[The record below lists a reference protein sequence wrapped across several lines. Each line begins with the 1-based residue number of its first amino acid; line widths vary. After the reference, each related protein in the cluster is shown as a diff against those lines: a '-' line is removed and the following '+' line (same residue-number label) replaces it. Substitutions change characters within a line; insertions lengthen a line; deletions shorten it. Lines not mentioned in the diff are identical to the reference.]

1 MPANSPA
8 IPPGF
13 AGGMALGSWPPAEAL
28 PAAPRPIPADASQL
42 AHRLTVALLLFATVL
57 QKVAVPG
64 TGGSETAMPISLLLM
79 PILMLTGIGSGVMLV
94 DGRRLAAYL
103 VFMACSAVSFLLSE
117 SLRLSMTGW
126 IFVAVMQACFVFR
139 FAPGRF
145 DFARTL
151 RLLSNMAVGF
161 SLIGVGQFCA
171 QFVVGREI
179 AFFME
184 HYLPPGMLMSG
195 YNFMI
200 PLVWDSPILKSN
212 GVVFAEPSFFCQ
224 FLALGMIGELLRA
237 ARPWRLAVI
246 GLGLVASYSGTGL
259 MTLAIFLPWY
269 IIDRRRYDLML
280 LGLIGL
286 ALLATQ
292 ADFLQLSAITDR
304 TAEFSNPNSSAFGRF
319 FSIFMVL
326 QDYILTDLPTLLFGR
341 GPGSVMEFFSQLHYG
356 AFDPTWGKIFYE
368 YGLLGFIAYF
378 TFFTVSFMMARREMR
393 VPLAFTYLFLGGYLV
408 NISILSL
415 LLALVSLPA
424 LQRAAPGPGPGL
436 GSGLGAGLGSGLR
449 TRA

>member
-1 MPANSPA
+1 MPPALRELGNWSPA
-8 IPPGF
+8 
-13 AGGMALGSWPPAEAL
+13 AAL
-28 PAAPRPIPADASQL
+28 PATAAPIPAEASQL
-42 AHRLTVALLLFATVL
+42 AHRLTALLLLSATVL

-79 PILMLTGIGSGVMLV
+79 PLLMLCGIGAGVMLV

-161 SLIGVGQFCA
+161 SAIGVAQFCA
-171 QFVVGREI
+171 QFVVGREM

-224 FLALGMIGELLRA
+224 FLAIGLIGELLRT

-246 GLGLVASYSGTGL
+246 GLGLIASYSGTGL

-269 IIDRRRYDLML
+269 ILDRRRYDLLL
-280 LGLIGL
+280 LGALGL
-286 ALLATQ
+286 ALLASQ
-292 ADFLQLSAITDR
+292 AGDALQLSAITDR

-341 GPGSVMEFFSQLHYG
+341 GPGSVMEFFDQLHYG
-356 AFDPTWGKIFYE
+356 AFDPTWGKVFYE
-368 YGLLGFIAYF
+368 YGLVGFTAYF
-378 TFFTVSFMMARREMR
+378 TFFTVSFLMARREMR

-408 NISILSL
+408 NVSIISM

-424 LQRAAPGPGPGL
+424 VHRAAL
-436 GSGLGAGLGSGLR
+436 GRERSA
-449 TRA
+449 